1 METND
6 NYTKSLELYTYL
18 IKQGFVDI
26 TKEGPIHFHGQL
38 PVTFDNIYTLT
49 YRFKRNNDI
58 LTTICYGVDL
68 GYNFAHII
76 IESYYN
82 ECMARF
88 CEQMPIEYILKYIQ
102 SFIDRTEDY
111 VKRLYNQS
119 KEHKTINFV

>member
-26 TKEGPIHFHGQL
+26 TKEDPIHFHEQL
-38 PVTFDNIYTLT
+38 PVTFDNIYTLD
-49 YRFKRNNDI
+49 YRFKRDNDV
-58 LTTICYGVDL
+58 LTTICYGIDSH
-68 GYNFAHII
+68 YNVAHII
-76 IESYYN
+76 IESHYN
-82 ECMARF
+82 ECMSRF

-111 VKRLYNQS
+111 VKRFYN
-119 KEHKTINFV
+119 

>member
-18 IKQGFVDI
+18 IKQGFVDV
-26 TKEGPIHFHGQL
+26 TKEDPIHFHEQL

-49 YRFKRNNDI
+49 YRFKRDDDV

-68 GYNFAHII
+68 DYNWAHII

-82 ECMARF
+82 KCMSKF
-88 CEQMPIEYILKYIQ
+88 CQQMPPKDVLKYIQ
-102 SFIDRTEDY
+102 WFIDRNEEY
-111 VKRLYNQS
+111 IKKLYKQS
-119 KEHKTINFV
+119 QEHKTINFV